1 MDLESTIETITIWCV
16 LSPEQL
22 ALVEEL
28 AAIGKPAHTISDA
41 IGAKKR
47 LFMRDFRTKGT
58 PIFES
63 YYRGVILNQA
73 QVQKSTLE
81 SAKKG
86 NQTAAQQM
94 AKIWDEQK
102 LEDMKNEIFNNGD

>member
-1 MDLESTIETITIWCV
+1 MDLESTNETVTIWCV

-28 AAIGKPAHTISDA
+28 AAIGKAAHIIADA
-41 IGAKKR
+41 VGAKKR
-47 LFMRDFRTKGT
+47 LFMRDFKTKST
-58 PIFES
+58 PIFDA
-63 YYRGVILNQA
+63 YYRGVILSQS
-73 QVQKSTLE
+73 QVQKAILE
-81 SAKKG
+81 TARKG
-86 NQTAAQQM
+86 NLTAAQQM